1 MKKVR
6 CSYGTFG
13 IVYEVTYKIR
23 PLLPLA
29 VYHET
34 FGLQEFI
41 ARQPE
46 LKARNESMMYYIF
59 PFVDKITVEF
69 RRYNPSA
76 TGEPDHCAWGLR
88 NHFWGSA
95 GPKFGHD
102 VEKNIPTPSI
112 RYGIIDAFGA
122 TWRFQLE
129 NLVKGDYTIPGDQ
142 IIHYPAQSDDSRYTF
157 SLFAFPE
164 EEYPATITQFFQ
176 FAKDY
181 YRQKGY
187 RSNLLYVG
195 YWIKQDQQALL
206 SYSYNGNVM
215 TIDPVSTA
223 NPGWDEFLEAY
234 NQFCSERNGVPL
246 LNQTY
251 GLTPTIVQKAFGD
264 RLTAMKETRKTY
276 DPDGRLLNDY
286 FRSLLS

>member
-1 MKKVR
+1 MIR
-6 CSYGTFG
+6 CCYGTFG

-23 PLLPLA
+23 ALLPMA
-29 VYHET
+29 VHHET
-34 FGLQEFI
+34 FTLQEFVTQLP
-41 ARQPE
+41 A
-46 LKARNESMMYYIF
+46 LKARGESMFYYIF
-59 PFVDKITVEF
+59 PFDDKITIEF
-69 RRYNPSA
+69 RRYNPGA

-102 VEKNIPTPSI
+102 VSKNVAVASI
-112 RYGIIDAFGA
+112 RYGILDAFNA

-142 IIHYPAQSDDSRYTF
+142 IIHYPAVSDDSRYTF

-164 EEYPATITQFFQ
+164 DNYATCLSDFFQ
-176 FAKDY
+176 FVKDY
-181 YRQKGY
+181 YKEKGY

-195 YWIKQDQQALL
+195 YWILQDQQALL
-206 SYSYNGNVM
+206 SYSYEGDVM

-223 NPGWDEFLEAY
+223 NEGWDEFLQAY
-234 NQFCSERNGVPL
+234 NQFCSDRNGVPL

-251 GLTPTIVQKAFGD
+251 GLTRAIVQKAYGE
-264 RLTAMKETRKTY
+264 RLSIMQDARKTY
-276 DPDGRLLNDY
+276 DPSDRLLNDY
-286 FRSLLS
+286 FRTIFG

>member
-1 MKKVR
+1 M
-6 CSYGTFG
+6 
-13 IVYEVTYKIR
+13 
-23 PLLPLA
+23 
-29 VYHET
+29 
-34 FGLQEFI
+34 
-41 ARQPE
+41 
-46 LKARNESMMYYIF
+46 
-59 PFVDKITVEF
+59 
-69 RRYNPSA
+69 
-76 TGEPDHCAWGLR
+76 R

-102 VEKNIPTPSI
+102 VERNVPTPSI
-112 RYGIIDAFGA
+112 RYGIIDALGA

-164 EEYPATITQFFQ
+164 EEYPETITQFFQ

-181 YRQKGY
+181 YHQKGY

-223 NPGWDEFLEAY
+223 NPGWEEFLQAY
-234 NQFCSERNGVPL
+234 NEFCSERNGIPL

-251 GLTPTIVQKAFGD
+251 GLTASMVQKAFGE
-264 RLTAMKETRKTY
+264 RLTTMKEARMSY
-276 DPDGRLLNDY
+276 DPDGRLLNEY
-286 FRSLLS
+286 FRDLLS